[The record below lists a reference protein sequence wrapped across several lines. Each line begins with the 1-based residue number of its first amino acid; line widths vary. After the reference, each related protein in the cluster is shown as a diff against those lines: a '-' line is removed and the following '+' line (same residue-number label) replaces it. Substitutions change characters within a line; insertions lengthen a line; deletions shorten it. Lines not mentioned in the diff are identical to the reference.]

1 MRRACNPLYRARKD
15 ICNANRFVCLHWDR
29 TYSPYSISFC
39 SFLPSF
45 SPPRLLLFQDVVEK
59 VEDGIVFSMSLKPP
73 PSSSP
78 GHGQDGPSTDSPVR
92 VRVVKAGTVER
103 LTEHLAPYRTEVD
116 VSYRTCFLAT
126 YRTFTTPSRIL
137 ALLSER

>member
-1 MRRACNPLYRARKD
+1 M
-15 ICNANRFVCLHWDR
+15 
-29 TYSPYSISFC
+29 
-39 SFLPSF
+39 
-45 SPPRLLLFQDVVEK
+45 EE
-59 VEDGIVFSMSLKPP
+59 VEDGIVFSVSLKPP

-78 GHGQDGPSTDSPVR
+78 GHAQDGPSTDSPVR

-103 LTEHLAPYRTEVD
+103 LTEHLAPYGTEVD

-137 ALLSER
+137 AHLSER